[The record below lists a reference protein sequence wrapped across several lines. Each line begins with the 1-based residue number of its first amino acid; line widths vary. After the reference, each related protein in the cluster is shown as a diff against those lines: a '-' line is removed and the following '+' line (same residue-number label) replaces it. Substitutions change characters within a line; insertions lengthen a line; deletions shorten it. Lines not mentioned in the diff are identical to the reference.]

1 MTVRLPA
8 VVKIHWM
15 YFKKTV
21 STVYK
26 NHYVV
31 AVKNDETAT
40 KIMIDNVELL
50 LSEKNSKM
58 WTYLYSIVLFFQSSR
73 QQDRW
78 INDTW
83 NSWVKV
89 RTLYFPKW
97 PWTTF
102 LPGSFFLSNRS
113 RASFLILLLP
123 RNSFPVCCNI
133 KICSLFIT
141 GCTSLVH
148 EFSWMGNNLPTCKN
162 SNFKFEHK
170 LNRAVTSPG

>member
-1 MTVRLPA
+1 
-8 VVKIHWM
+8 
-15 YFKKTV
+15 
-21 STVYK
+21 
-26 NHYVV
+26 
-31 AVKNDETAT
+31 
-40 KIMIDNVELL
+40 MIDNVELL

-113 RASFLILLLP
+113 RGWFLTYYCHVIELLCLFTL
-123 RNSFPVCCNI
+123 SSVLQF

-141 GCTSLVH
+141 GCTRMYH
-148 EFSWMGNNLPTCKN
+148 EFSWMRNDLPTLP
-162 SNFKFEHK
+162 KFYFQVW
-170 LNRAVTSPG
+170 A